1 MSDIPTLT
9 EEHIM
14 SEVTTLQ
21 YFYGLKREIRY
32 AMTRTQEDATE
43 SVAEHVYGMHIC
55 ALYFLPLE
63 NPAGD
68 WDRALIADMITLHD
82 IDEIETGDVLGY
94 TKTDAVRAA
103 EAEAMRVVMKKA
115 PVHMQPNMKIA
126 IDSYDVQET
135 PEARFVKAI
144 DKFEPLIQTYN
155 EAGKITFKRN
165 KTTAENAESIKEP
178 YLREFKTMY
187 TFYKTIHTKMVAE
200 DFFYT
205 ND

>member
-1 MSDIPTLT
+1 MTEKTMLT
-9 EEHIM
+9 DEHILK
-14 SEVTTLQ
+14 EVIALQ
-21 YFYGLKREIRY
+21 YLYGLKREIRY

-63 NPAGD
+63 NPTGD
-68 WDRALIADMITLHD
+68 WDRALISDMITVHD

-103 EAEAMRVVMKKA
+103 EANAMRVVMNKS
-115 PVHMQPNMKIA
+115 PEHMRPRMSEA
-126 IDSYDVQET
+126 IDAYDVQET

-155 EAGKITFKRN
+155 EAGKQIFQRN
-165 KTTAENAESIKEP
+165 KTTIANAVSIKEP
-178 YLREFKTMY
+178 YLRDFPVMY
-187 TFYKTIHTKMVAE
+187 EFYKTIHAQMVAE
-200 DFFYT
+200 DFFYPD
-205 ND
+205 N